1 MLKRKEHYASDK
13 ILIIDVHCIL
23 LKKKGN
29 IWQEKLSEL
38 VR

>member
-23 LKKKGN
+23 LKKKEIFDKKN
-29 IWQEKLSEL
+29 FLNL
-38 VR
+38 